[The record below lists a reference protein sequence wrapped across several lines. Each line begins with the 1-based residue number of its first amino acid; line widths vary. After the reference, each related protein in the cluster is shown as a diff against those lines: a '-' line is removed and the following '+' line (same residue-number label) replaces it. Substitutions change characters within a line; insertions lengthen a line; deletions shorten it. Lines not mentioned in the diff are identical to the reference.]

1 MKVYLLKDRLTFVVI
16 GVIPEYDEGVVK
28 KFVSRYPLVAVIGV
42 VALIGVA
49 LTAMGNEPAA
59 RVLVSAVAAV
69 IAALQLKG
77 MIDTLR
83 EHSFGIDILAVT
95 AIASTVAV
103 GEYWAA
109 LVVCLMLT
117 GGEALEDYAE
127 GRASAELT
135 ALLEGAPT
143 TAYRKSAGGIQ
154 EIAVDDVAVGDELV
168 VRPHEAVPVDAVLL
182 SDSALLDESQLTGE
196 SMPVKHAA
204 GDMLLAGSMNDADAI
219 EVRARAVA
227 ADSQYQ
233 RIVSLVEEARESK
246 APFVRLADRVA
257 LPFTIIA
264 FIIAG
269 VAWTVTGDPMRFAQV
284 LVVATPC
291 PLIIAAPVAF
301 MAGMSRAA
309 RGGMIIKNAGTIEQI
324 AKVAS
329 VAFDKTGTLTMGQP
343 QITDVVSTMPEDM
356 LRLAA
361 SAEYYSSHPLAQAI
375 VAAAGDVAEPEQ
387 ARDVPAQGVVAL
399 VEGRQVKVGKYGFV
413 MDVDEPAPV
422 EARPG
427 FTAIFVSVDGELAGH
442 VELSDPIR
450 PETPTVL
457 KAIGAIGV
465 DHTVML
471 TGDAE
476 DTARRVASEL
486 GIADVRGGLLPEDK
500 VRAVTSMGP
509 KPVLMVGDGVNDA
522 PVLAAADV
530 GVAMGAR
537 GSAAAVE
544 SADVVI
550 MLDDLSRLARLLLVG
565 KRTMRVA
572 WQAIAIGVA
581 FSVVLMVIGATGV
594 MPAFVGAW
602 MQELVDLACILWA
615 LLAARPSR
623 TERELS
629 ERMAGVVVETKPECG
644 RRTPAASNLVS

>member
-1 MKVYLLKDRLTFVVI
+1 MA
-16 GVIPEYDEGVVK
+16 K
-28 KFVSRYPLVAVIGV
+28 KFVSQYPLVAVIAVVAAVGV
-42 VALIGVA
+42 V
-49 LTAMGNEPAA
+49 LTAMGNEPVAK
-59 RVLVSAVAAV
+59 VIVSAVALL
-69 IAALQLKG
+69 IAALQFKG

-95 AIASTVAV
+95 AIVSTVAV

-143 TAYRKSAGGIQ
+143 VAYRKVDGGIEQ
-154 EIAVDDVAVGDELV
+154 IDVDEVAVGDELV

-182 SDSALLDESQLTGE
+182 SESALLDESQLTGE
-196 SMPVKHAA
+196 SMPVRRRA
-204 GDMLLAGSMNDADAI
+204 GDTLLAGSMNDADAI

-233 RIVSLVEEARESK
+233 RIVSLVTEARESK

-269 VAWTVTGDPMRFAQV
+269 AAWAATGYPMRFAQV

-324 AKVAS
+324 AKVSS
-329 VAFDKTGTLTMGQP
+329 VAFDKTGTLTKGEP
-343 QITDVVSTMPEDM
+343 EITNVVSEDPERM

-361 SAEYYSSHPLAQAI
+361 SAEFYSSHPLAQAI
-375 VAAAGDVAEPEQ
+375 VAAADDVAEPEQ
-387 ARDVPAQGVVAL
+387 ARDVPAQGVIAQ

-413 MDVDEPAPV
+413 MDTDASAPV
-422 EARPG
+422 EVRPG
-427 FTAIFVSVDGELAGH
+427 FTAIFVSVDGGLAGH

-450 PETPTVL
+450 PETPGAL
-457 KAIGAIGV
+457 EAIGAMGV
-465 DHTVML
+465 QRTVML

-476 DTARRVASEL
+476 DTARRVAGEL
-486 GIADVRGGLLPEDK
+486 AIDDVRAGLLPEDK
-500 VRAVTSMGP
+500 VRAVTEMGP

-581 FSVVLMVIGATGV
+581 FSVVLMLIGATGV

-623 TERELS
+623 AERKLNGCES
-629 ERMAGVVVETKPECG
+629 AGVVVEKKREAAHG
-644 RRTPAASNLVS
+644 ARRPAPVA

>member
-1 MKVYLLKDRLTFVVI
+1 MA
-16 GVIPEYDEGVVK
+16 K
-28 KFVSRYPLVAVIGV
+28 KFVSQYPLVAVIAVVAAVGV
-42 VALIGVA
+42 V

-59 RVLVSAVAAV
+59 KVIVSAVALL
-69 IAALQLKG
+69 IAALQFKG

-95 AIASTVAV
+95 AIVSTVAV

-143 TAYRKSAGGIQ
+143 VAYRKADGGIEQ
-154 EIAVDDVAVGDELV
+154 IDVDEVAVGDELV

-182 SDSALLDESQLTGE
+182 SESALLDESQLTGE
-196 SMPVKHAA
+196 SMPVRRRA
-204 GDMLLAGSMNDADAI
+204 GDTLLAGSMNDADAI

-233 RIVSLVEEARESK
+233 RIVSLVTEARESK

-269 VAWTVTGDPMRFAQV
+269 AAWAATGYPMRFAQV

-324 AKVAS
+324 AKVSS
-329 VAFDKTGTLTMGQP
+329 VAFDKTGTLTKGEP
-343 QITDVVSTMPEDM
+343 EITNVVSEDPERM

-361 SAEYYSSHPLAQAI
+361 SAEFYSSHPLAQAI
-375 VAAAGDVAEPEQ
+375 VAAADDVAEPEQ
-387 ARDVPAQGVVAL
+387 ARDVPAQGVIAQ

-413 MDVDEPAPV
+413 MDTDASTPV
-422 EARPG
+422 EVRPG
-427 FTAIFVSVDGELAGH
+427 FTAIFVSVDGGLAGH

-450 PETPTVL
+450 PETPGAL
-457 KAIGAIGV
+457 EAIGAMGV
-465 DHTVML
+465 QRTVML

-476 DTARRVASEL
+476 DTARRVAGEL
-486 GIADVRGGLLPEDK
+486 AIDDVRAGLLPEDK
-500 VRAVTSMGP
+500 VRAVTEMGP

-530 GVAMGAR
+530 GMAMGAR

-581 FSVVLMVIGATGV
+581 FSVVLMLIGATGV

-623 TERELS
+623 AERKLNGCES
-629 ERMAGVVVETKPECG
+629 AGVVVEKKREAAHG
-644 RRTPAASNLVS
+644 ARRPAPVA

>member
-1 MKVYLLKDRLTFVVI
+1 MA
-16 GVIPEYDEGVVK
+16 K
-28 KFVSRYPLVAVIGV
+28 KFVSQYPLVAVIAVVAAVGV
-42 VALIGVA
+42 V

-59 RVLVSAVAAV
+59 KVIVSAVALL
-69 IAALQLKG
+69 IAALQFKG

-95 AIASTVAV
+95 AIVSTVAV

-143 TAYRKSAGGIQ
+143 VAYRKADGGIEQ
-154 EIAVDDVAVGDELV
+154 IDVDEVAVGDELV

-182 SDSALLDESQLTGE
+182 SESALLDESQLTGE
-196 SMPVKHAA
+196 SMPVRRRA
-204 GDMLLAGSMNDADAI
+204 GDTLLAGSMNDADAI

-233 RIVSLVEEARESK
+233 RIVSLVTEARESK

-269 VAWTVTGDPMRFAQV
+269 AAWAATGDPMRFAQV

-324 AKVAS
+324 AKVSS
-329 VAFDKTGTLTMGQP
+329 VAFDKTGTLTKGEP
-343 QITDVVSTMPEDM
+343 EITNVVSEDPERM
-356 LRLAA
+356 LHLAA
-361 SAEYYSSHPLAQAI
+361 SAEFYSSHPLAQAI
-375 VAAAGDVAEPEQ
+375 VAAADDVAEPEQ
-387 ARDVPAQGVVAL
+387 ARDVPAQGVIAQ

-413 MDVDEPAPV
+413 MDTDASAPV
-422 EARPG
+422 EVRPG
-427 FTAIFVSVDGELAGH
+427 FTAIFVSVDGGLAGH

-450 PETPTVL
+450 PETPGAL
-457 KAIGAIGV
+457 EAIGAVGV
-465 DHTVML
+465 QRTVML

-476 DTARRVASEL
+476 DTARRVAGEL
-486 GIADVRGGLLPEDK
+486 AIDDVRAGLLPEDK
-500 VRAVTSMGP
+500 VRAVTEMGP

-581 FSVVLMVIGATGV
+581 FSVVLMLIGATGV

-623 TERELS
+623 AERKLNGCES
-629 ERMAGVVVETKPECG
+629 AGVVVEKKREAAHG
-644 RRTPAASNLVS
+644 ARRPAPVA

>member
-1 MKVYLLKDRLTFVVI
+1 MA
-16 GVIPEYDEGVVK
+16 K
-28 KFVSRYPLVAVIGV
+28 KFVSQYPLVAVIAVVAAVGV
-42 VALIGVA
+42 V

-59 RVLVSAVAAV
+59 KVIVSAVALL
-69 IAALQLKG
+69 IAALQFKG

-95 AIASTVAV
+95 AIVSTVAV

-143 TAYRKSAGGIQ
+143 VAYRKADGGIEQ
-154 EIAVDDVAVGDELV
+154 IDVDEVAVGDELV

-182 SDSALLDESQLTGE
+182 SESALLDESQLTGE
-196 SMPVKHAA
+196 SMPVRRRA
-204 GDMLLAGSMNDADAI
+204 GDTLLAGSMNDADAI

-233 RIVSLVEEARESK
+233 RIVSLVTEARESK

-269 VAWTVTGDPMRFAQV
+269 AAWAATGDPMRFAQV

-324 AKVAS
+324 AKVSS
-329 VAFDKTGTLTMGQP
+329 VAFDKTGTLTKGEP
-343 QITDVVSTMPEDM
+343 EITNVVSEDPERM

-361 SAEYYSSHPLAQAI
+361 SAEFYSSHPLAQAI
-375 VAAAGDVAEPEQ
+375 VAAADDVAEPEQ
-387 ARDVPAQGVVAL
+387 ARDVPAQGVIAQ

-413 MDVDEPAPV
+413 MDTDASAPV
-422 EARPG
+422 EVRPG
-427 FTAIFVSVDGELAGH
+427 FTAIFVSVDGGLAGH

-450 PETPTVL
+450 PETPGAL
-457 KAIGAIGV
+457 EAIGAMGV
-465 DHTVML
+465 QRTVML

-476 DTARRVASEL
+476 DTARRVAGEL
-486 GIADVRGGLLPEDK
+486 AIDDVRDGLLPEDK
-500 VRAVTSMGP
+500 VRAVTEMGP

-581 FSVVLMVIGATGV
+581 FSVVLMLIGATGV

-623 TERELS
+623 AERKLDGCES
-629 ERMAGVVVETKPECG
+629 AGVVVEKKREAAHG
-644 RRTPAASNLVS
+644 ARRPAPVA

>member
-1 MKVYLLKDRLTFVVI
+1 MA
-16 GVIPEYDEGVVK
+16 K
-28 KFVSRYPLVAVIGV
+28 KFVSQYPLVAVIAVVAAVGV
-42 VALIGVA
+42 V

-59 RVLVSAVAAV
+59 KVIVSAVALL
-69 IAALQLKG
+69 IAALQFKG

-95 AIASTVAV
+95 AIVSTVAV

-143 TAYRKSAGGIQ
+143 VAYRKADGGIEQ
-154 EIAVDDVAVGDELV
+154 IDVDEVAVGDELV

-182 SDSALLDESQLTGE
+182 SESALLDESQLTGE
-196 SMPVKHAA
+196 SMPVRRRA
-204 GDMLLAGSMNDADAI
+204 GDTLLAGSMNDADAI

-233 RIVSLVEEARESK
+233 RIVSLVTEARESK

-269 VAWTVTGDPMRFAQV
+269 AAWAATGYPMRFAQV

-324 AKVAS
+324 AKVSS
-329 VAFDKTGTLTMGQP
+329 VAFDKTGTLTKGEP
-343 QITDVVSTMPEDM
+343 EITNVVSEDPERM

-361 SAEYYSSHPLAQAI
+361 SAEFYSSHPLAQAI
-375 VAAAGDVAEPEQ
+375 VAAADDVAEPEQ
-387 ARDVPAQGVVAL
+387 ARDVPAQGVIAQ

-413 MDVDEPAPV
+413 MDTDASAPV
-422 EARPG
+422 EVRPG
-427 FTAIFVSVDGELAGH
+427 FTAIFVSVDGGLAGH

-450 PETPTVL
+450 PETPGAL
-457 KAIGAIGV
+457 EAIGAMGV
-465 DHTVML
+465 QRTVML

-476 DTARRVASEL
+476 DTARRVAGEL
-486 GIADVRGGLLPEDK
+486 AIDDVRAGLLPEDK
-500 VRAVTSMGP
+500 VRAVTEMGP

-581 FSVVLMVIGATGV
+581 FSVVLMLIGATGV

-623 TERELS
+623 AERKLNGCES
-629 ERMAGVVVETKPECG
+629 AGVVVEKKREAAHG
-644 RRTPAASNLVS
+644 ARRPAPVA

>member
-1 MKVYLLKDRLTFVVI
+1 M
-16 GVIPEYDEGVVK
+16 
-28 KFVSRYPLVAVIGV
+28 
-42 VALIGVA
+42 
-49 LTAMGNEPAA
+49 
-59 RVLVSAVAAV
+59 
-69 IAALQLKG
+69 
-77 MIDTLR
+77 
-83 EHSFGIDILAVT
+83 
-95 AIASTVAV
+95 
-103 GEYWAA
+103 
-109 LVVCLMLT
+109 
-117 GGEALEDYAE
+117 
-127 GRASAELT
+127 
-135 ALLEGAPT
+135 
-143 TAYRKSAGGIQ
+143 
-154 EIAVDDVAVGDELV
+154 
-168 VRPHEAVPVDAVLL
+168 
-182 SDSALLDESQLTGE
+182 
-196 SMPVKHAA
+196 
-204 GDMLLAGSMNDADAI
+204 
-219 EVRARAVA
+219 
-227 ADSQYQ
+227 
-233 RIVSLVEEARESK
+233 
-246 APFVRLADRVA
+246 RLADRVA

-269 VAWTVTGDPMRFAQV
+269 AAWAATGDPMRFAQV

-324 AKVAS
+324 AKGAS
-329 VAFDKTGTLTMGQP
+329 VAFDKTGTLTKGEP
-343 QITDVVSTMPEDM
+343 EITNVVSEDPERM

-361 SAEYYSSHPLAQAI
+361 SAEFYSSHPLAQAI
-375 VAAAGDVAEPEQ
+375 VAAADDVAEPEQ
-387 ARDVPAQGVVAL
+387 ARDVPAQGVIAQ

-413 MDVDEPAPV
+413 MDTDASAPV
-422 EARPG
+422 EVRPG
-427 FTAIFVSVDGELAGH
+427 FTAIFVSVDGGLAGH

-450 PETPTVL
+450 PETPGAL
-457 KAIGAIGV
+457 EAIGAVGV
-465 DHTVML
+465 QRTVML

-476 DTARRVASEL
+476 DTARRVAGEL
-486 GIADVRGGLLPEDK
+486 AIDDVRAGLLPEDK
-500 VRAVTSMGP
+500 VRAVTEMGP

-581 FSVVLMVIGATGV
+581 FSVVLMLIGATGV

-623 TERELS
+623 AERKLNGCES
-629 ERMAGVVVETKPECG
+629 AGVVVEKKRAAAHGAT
-644 RRTPAASNLVS
+644 RPAPVA

>member
-1 MKVYLLKDRLTFVVI
+1 MA
-16 GVIPEYDEGVVK
+16 K
-28 KFVSRYPLVAVIGV
+28 KFVSQYPLVAVIAVVAAVGV
-42 VALIGVA
+42 V

-59 RVLVSAVAAV
+59 KVIVSAVALL
-69 IAALQLKG
+69 IAALQFKG

-95 AIASTVAV
+95 AIVSTVAV

-143 TAYRKSAGGIQ
+143 VAYRKADGGIEQ
-154 EIAVDDVAVGDELV
+154 IDVDEVAVGDELV

-182 SDSALLDESQLTGE
+182 SESALLDESQLTGE
-196 SMPVKHAA
+196 SMPVRRRA
-204 GDMLLAGSMNDADAI
+204 GDTLLAGSMNDADAI

-233 RIVSLVEEARESK
+233 RIVSLVTEARESK

-269 VAWTVTGDPMRFAQV
+269 AAWAATGYPMRFAQV

-324 AKVAS
+324 AKVSS
-329 VAFDKTGTLTMGQP
+329 VAFDKTGTLTKGEP
-343 QITDVVSTMPEDM
+343 EITNVVSEDPERM

-361 SAEYYSSHPLAQAI
+361 SAEFYSSHPLAQAI
-375 VAAAGDVAEPEQ
+375 VAAADDVAEPEQ
-387 ARDVPAQGVVAL
+387 ARDVPAQGVIAQ

-413 MDVDEPAPV
+413 MDTDASTPV
-422 EARPG
+422 EVRPG
-427 FTAIFVSVDGELAGH
+427 FTAIFVSVDGGLAGH

-450 PETPTVL
+450 PETPGAL
-457 KAIGAIGV
+457 EAIGAMGV
-465 DHTVML
+465 QRTVML

-476 DTARRVASEL
+476 DTARRVAGEL
-486 GIADVRGGLLPEDK
+486 AIDDVRAGLLPEDK
-500 VRAVTSMGP
+500 VRAVTEMGP

-581 FSVVLMVIGATGV
+581 FSVVLMLIGATGV

-623 TERELS
+623 AERKLNGCES
-629 ERMAGVVVETKPECG
+629 AGVVVEKKREAAHG
-644 RRTPAASNLVS
+644 ARRPAPVA